1 MDELKYGVVVKT
13 IFYMDGVKTIYAN
26 GYEELVCS
34 NYRKLYKIEGKE
46 KVLLEYEEFTLPE
59 IYE

>member
-26 GYEELVCS
+26 GYEKLVCS

-46 KVLLEYEEFTLPE
+46 RILVKHEDFSTPE
-59 IYE
+59 QS